1 MKGFATALALVGIL
15 VAGGTPA
22 LSAEQTV
29 KLGVKMF
36 CPTCPFIV
44 KRTLQKVDGVLDV
57 AVSYAEQTA
66 VVRFDDN
73 KTAVAA
79 LTRATAG
86 VGFPSELLA
95 TH

>member
-1 MKGFATALALVGIL
+1 MKGLATALTLIGIL

-22 LSAEQTV
+22 WSAEQTV
-29 KLGVKMF
+29 KLGVKMY
-36 CPTCPFIV
+36 CPTCPFII

-57 AVSYAEQTA
+57 TVSYAEQTA
-66 VVRFDDN
+66 VVRFDDA

-86 VGFPSELLA
+86 VGFPSQLLA
-95 TH
+95 TQ

>member
-1 MKGFATALALVGIL
+1 MKGLVTALTLVGIL
-15 VAGGTPA
+15 VAGGAPA
-22 LSAEQTV
+22 SAAEQTV
-29 KLGVKMF
+29 ILGVKMF

-44 KRTLQKVDGVLDV
+44 KRTLQKVEGVLDV

-86 VGFPSELLA
+86 VGFPSQLLA
-95 TH
+95 TQ

>member
-1 MKGFATALALVGIL
+1 MKGLATALTLVGIL
-15 VAGGTPA
+15 VAGGAPA

-29 KLGVKMF
+29 KLGVKMY

-44 KRTLQKVDGVLDV
+44 KRTLQKVEGVVDV

-66 VVRFDDN
+66 VVRFDDS
-73 KTAVAA
+73 KTAVAM

-95 TH
+95 TQ